1 MLSTPYGEPL
11 ELLIRP
17 SRLIA
22 ALLLTLH
29 LLALAACAPLP
40 LPLLWRA
47 VLILSI
53 LAAFVNNG
61 LLYLKRTPKRLH
73 WSPEEGWTL
82 TARDGTDHPVELM
95 TEAYLSPWLVVAH
108 FKDELGKPRTVMLAQ
123 DSVRPDGFRR
133 LKVLLR
139 YGVPRR

>member
-1 MLSTPYGEPL
+1 VSSTPYGEPL

-22 ALLLTLH
+22 TLLVTLH

-40 LPLLWRA
+40 LPFLWRA
-47 VLILSI
+47 VLVLSI
-53 LAAFVNNG
+53 LGAFVNNG

-82 TARDGTDHPVELM
+82 TARDDTDHPVELLP
-95 TEAYLSPWLVVAH
+95 EVYLSPWLVVIH
-108 FKDELGKPRTVMLAQ
+108 FRDERAKRRTVMLAQ
-123 DSVRPDGFRR
+123 DSVRAEGFRR

-139 YGVPRR
+139 YGAPKH